1 MLNLGWAVDDSEPIE
16 KNGTSVIR
24 FRCKY
29 CQQKIR
35 VSKTRTGEKI
45 RCPECKRIV
54 VVPRKESTG
63 AAQIPPITPDLSQK
77 GSRFNLT
84 FLDIPQGQKAQPAAQ
99 DYVPDN
105 LRGLEAEIA
114 ADEAEPVPE
123 RKLPWLIDIF
133 LYPIST
139 PGLVILAIIIVIP
152 LLIDIAATILG
163 PFGFFV
169 SVPGFV
175 INVVIFL
182 YMYWYFCECIRDSA
196 EGGLRAPD
204 VLVRAPSLGD
214 MAWQTIR
221 IAGCLVFFFAPAF
234 IYRQHAERTDTVF
247 WFLLAY
253 AAFFF
258 PMGLLAVIVFDSFSG
273 LNPLLLIGSIFSTF
287 FHYCGLVLLFCIFG
301 YLLAQILSVC
311 SGAGFLIYIAVAVI
325 IYIAM
330 VAAHLLG
337 RFYWR
342 YREKLYWEV

>member
-1 MLNLGWAVDDSEPIE
+1 MDDSEPIE

-35 VSKTRTGEKI
+35 VSKTRAGEKI

-63 AAQIPPITPDLSQK
+63 ATQIPPITPDLSQK

-99 DYVPDN
+99 DYVPDKTLED
-105 LRGLEAEIA
+105 LRKLEAEMA
-114 ADEAEPVPE
+114 TDEAKPVPE

-139 PGLVILAIIIVIP
+139 PGLIILAIIIVIP
-152 LLIDIAATILG
+152 LLIDIVATLLG

-182 YMYWYFCECIRDSA
+182 YMYWYLCECVRDSA
-196 EGGLRAPD
+196 EGSLRAPD

-214 MAWQTIR
+214 MLWQTIR
-221 IAGCLVFFFAPAF
+221 IAGCLVFFCAPAF
-234 IYRQHAERTDTVF
+234 IYRQHTERTDTVF

-287 FHYCGLVLLFCIFG
+287 FQYCGLILFFCACG
-301 YLLAQILSVC
+301 YLFVKITSAVPWS
-311 SGAGFLIYIAVAVI
+311 GFLNYIPVTAAIYML
-325 IYIAM
+325 M

-337 RFYWR
+337 LFYWR